1 MGAALR
7 SATPV
12 KAMVIVAGAEGGRL
26 ELQDVPDPVP
36 GPGEL
41 LVAVRAVGL
50 NRADLLLRAGHYERL
65 ATKPPAAIAGL
76 EAAGEVVALGD
87 EVNGFSVGDRVMGM
101 PSGSYAEKTLLHH
114 RLAMRVP
121 DGFSWEDAAA
131 IPVAFLTA
139 HDALV
144 TLGAMQRG
152 DRVLVQGVTTGVG
165 IAAAQ
170 IARHLGAG
178 LVMGT
183 SGSQDKLA
191 AMRRYGVDVGIDYKA
206 QDFAKA
212 VLDATQGAGAD
223 VILDLVG
230 ATAAAGHIASA
241 AVKARWIQIGRMGGA
256 VAQIDLN
263 ELSRK
268 RLRLI
273 GVTFR
278 TRNVDEFA
286 DLIAAMERD
295 LGDAIAARSLI
306 SPVDRVFPFAEAAD
320 AHARMRAN
328 AHLGKIV
335 LRL

>member
-1 MGAALR
+1 M
-7 SATPV
+7 
-12 KAMVIVAGAEGGRL
+12 KAMVIAPGAEGNRL
-26 ELQDVPDPVP
+26 ELQEVPDPVP

-41 LVAVRAVGL
+41 MLGVRAVGL

-76 EAAGEVVALGD
+76 EAAGEVIAVG
-87 EVNGFSVGDRVMGM
+87 EGVQGFAIGARVMGM

-121 DGFSWEDAAA
+121 EGFSWEEAAA

-139 HDALV
+139 HDGLV
-144 TLGAMQRG
+144 TNGAMQHG
-152 DRVLVQGVTTGVG
+152 DNVLVQGVTTGVG
-165 IAAAQ
+165 IVAVQ
-170 IARHLGAG
+170 IAKHLGAG

-183 SGSQDKLA
+183 SGSHEKLA
-191 AMRRYGVDVGIDYKA
+191 AMKRHGLDVGIDYTA
-206 QDFAKA
+206 HDFAKA
-212 VLDATQGAGAD
+212 VLDATHGAGAN

-230 ATAAAGHIASA
+230 ATAAAGHLACA
-241 AVKARWIQIGRMGGA
+241 AVKARWVQIGRMGGA

-268 RLRLI
+268 RVSLI

-278 TRNVDEFA
+278 TRDVDEFA
-286 DLIAAMERD
+286 ALVAAMERD
-295 LGDAIAARSLI
+295 LGTAIATRKLV
-306 SPVDRVFPFAEAAD
+306 SPIDHVFPFAAAAE

>member
-1 MGAALR
+1 M
-7 SATPV
+7 
-12 KAMVIVAGAEGGRL
+12 KAMVIAAGAEGNQL
-26 ELQDVPDPVP
+26 ELQEVPDPVP

-41 LVAVRAVGL
+41 MLGVRAVGL
-50 NRADLLLRAGHYERL
+50 NRADLLLRPGHYERL

-76 EAAGEVVALGD
+76 EAAGEVIAIGEGVR
-87 EVNGFSVGDRVMGM
+87 GFAIGDRVMGM

-121 DGFSWEDAAA
+121 EGFSWEEAAA

-139 HDALV
+139 HDGLV
-144 TLGAMQRG
+144 TNGAMQRR
-152 DRVLVQGVTTGVG
+152 DNVLVQGVTTGVG
-165 IAAAQ
+165 IVAVQ
-170 IARHLGAG
+170 IAKHLGAG

-183 SGSQDKLA
+183 SGSHEKLA
-191 AMRRYGVDVGIDYKA
+191 AMKRHGLDVGIDYKA
-206 QDFAKA
+206 HDFARA
-212 VLDATQGAGAD
+212 VLDATHGAGAD

-230 ATAAAGHIASA
+230 ATAAAGHLACA
-241 AVKARWIQIGRMGGA
+241 AVKARWVQIGRMGGA

-268 RLRLI
+268 RVSLI

-278 TRNVDEFA
+278 TRDVDEFA
-286 DLIAAMERD
+286 ALVAAMLRD
-295 LGDAIAARSLI
+295 LGTAIATRTLV
-306 SPVDRVFPFAEAAD
+306 SPIDHVFPFAAAAA